1 MQGSH
6 LALMMGKGNVF
17 FFYACVSGGGGDE
30 VIASK
35 TSAE

>member
-6 LALMMGKGNVF
+6 LALMMGKGNVCF
-17 FFYACVSGGGGDE
+17 SVRVWGGDE